1 MTLDMERMRRAY
13 PQTPPVVHHRVEQ
26 TLSGIHREAAK
37 QPPRRYARRLS
48 FAVTMALVAVLAVG
62 AVAAG
67 AHFGVFDFM
76 KKMFGASGVLP
87 EAEELVQQNLASLEL
102 EHTTLNVEE
111 AVYDGG
117 TLQVVYSITQNDAEA
132 PLTEQEL
139 ADSQSAFNLARE
151 ADQVHTECDW
161 FWVNGTEYCMTNCS
175 TLDTMIGENDGELLC
190 YLDIQLT
197 SAGIVPDGDFTVKLP
212 VAGGSGTYQT
222 LDFTVQA
229 NGTDWQPVVLYSD
242 NATVTLTSAFVSPVR
257 IYATIHLE
265 MDADVS
271 LQKADETFEDWA
283 EAELVDAQGNKLAGL
298 TELIPENLVDGKS
311 VDYSYTFLP
320 VDAEEMYLAPTFINE
335 QGEWAVDM
343 TRALPLN

>member
-1 MTLDMERMRRAY
+1 MTLNQQRMREAY
-13 PQTPPVVHHRVEQ
+13 PQTPDVVRIRMEQ
-26 TLSGIHREAAK
+26 TLAGIRREAAK
-37 QPPRRYARRLS
+37 QPPWRYARRLS
-48 FAVTMALVAVLAVG
+48 FAVTMALVTVLAVG

-87 EAEELVQQNLASLEL
+87 EAEELVQQNLGSLKL
-102 EHTTLNVEE
+102 EHTTLNVDE

-117 TLQVVYSITQNDAEA
+117 TLHVVYSITQNDADV
-132 PLTEQEL
+132 PLTEQDAE
-139 ADSQSAFNLARE
+139 DSQSAFQLAVA
-151 ADQVHTECDW
+151 ADAVHMECDS

-175 TLDTMIGENDGELLC
+175 TVDTMIGENDGELLC
-190 YLDIQLT
+190 YLDIQLA

-212 VAGGSGTYQT
+212 VAGGNGDYQT

-229 NGTDWQPVVLYSD
+229 SGSDWQPVVLYSD

-257 IYATIHLE
+257 IYATLRLE
-265 MDADVS
+265 MNADAS
-271 LQKADETFEDWA
+271 AQEADETFEDWA
-283 EAELVDAQGNKLAGL
+283 EAELVDAQGNRLAGM
-298 TELIPENLVDGKS
+298 TELMPENLVDGES

-320 VDAEEMYLAPTFINE
+320 TEAEEVYLAPTFINE

-343 TRALPLN
+343 TRALPLQ